1 MNEPRR
7 RSRAI
12 AIARTDESRQ
22 QKAAVTRLA
31 LIAFFAVA
39 ALAAIPALWF

>member
-1 MNEPRR
+1 MNQPRR
-7 RSRAI
+7 RPRAI

-22 QKAAVTRLA
+22 QKAAITRLA

-39 ALAAIPALWF
+39 ALAALPALWF